1 MIFRSNRKMNK
12 NNLFIIILKFN
23 KIKTKIIN
31 ILKIKMKVILM
42 NKKMRKF
49 NQSFNNKLKNKV
61 EEFISLIQIKYYGD
75 ENLKLNIINLNIQ

>member
-1 MIFRSNRKMNK
+1 MIFKSNRKMNK

-49 NQSFNNKLKNKV
+49 NQSFNNKLKNKI
-61 EEFISLIQIKYYGD
+61 EFRVNNFKKIYNKKYKMMKIPTF
-75 ENLKLNIINLNIQ
+75 E

>member
-31 ILKIKMKVILM
+31 LLKIKMKVILM

-49 NQSFNNKLKNKV
+49 N
-61 EEFISLIQIKYYGD
+61 
-75 ENLKLNIINLNIQ
+75 